1 MKRIVWP
8 LLVALAAAALAGHI
22 AYWYLP
28 RARTAAVD
36 PESAAGA
43 LFAQGDQPVRAWL
56 AYPHQNVG
64 AAAEAMDD
72 PAAAVSAAARLAGL
86 GDLSLPAFGPFALP
100 PSDALAIAVEPGGE
114 RLAVTIEVFP
124 VVAAL
129 ARLAGSI
136 ADNPVLRGGSTTVSG
151 RQMSVTWHGRAWT
164 MASADERE
172 PRASR
177 TVSTEEG
184 LAFITLDE
192 RQGAVEPGTYR
203 LRREHDELVLA
214 SSGAEARSRAGELA
228 EQGARDHDLAVVVLR
243 ARAPDAMSLLTM
255 PRIHE
260 RGLRLPDSAVAWT
273 AREARFRLPGE
284 RILRILG
291 TEPIEGQ
298 VGAWSIAAME
308 EKSLGIATQ
317 LAPALGEAVAAQQAS
332 LVLWLRPLDYLPV
345 VSAIAAVLGALPIA
359 PTDEVERW
367 RDLETVL
374 ESLGPVERVSVTVA
388 PTGSEARLGWRGR

>member
-1 MKRIVWP
+1 
-8 LLVALAAAALAGHI
+8 
-22 AYWYLP
+22 
-28 RARTAAVD
+28 
-36 PESAAGA
+36 
-43 LFAQGDQPVRAWL
+43 
-56 AYPHQNVG
+56 
-64 AAAEAMDD
+64 
-72 PAAAVSAAARLAGL
+72 
-86 GDLSLPAFGPFALP
+86 
-100 PSDALAIAVEPGGE
+100 
-114 RLAVTIEVFP
+114 
-124 VVAAL
+124 
-129 ARLAGSI
+129 
-136 ADNPVLRGGSTTVSG
+136 
-151 RQMSVTWHGRAWT
+151 
-164 MASADERE
+164 
-172 PRASR
+172 
-177 TVSTEEG
+177 
-184 LAFITLDE
+184 
-192 RQGAVEPGTYR
+192 
-203 LRREHDELVLA
+203 
-214 SSGAEARSRAGELA
+214 
-228 EQGARDHDLAVVVLR
+228 
-243 ARAPDAMSLLTM
+243 MSLLTM

-388 PTGSEARLGWRGR
+388 PAGSEARLGWRGR